1 MQNTKW
7 NMRIH
12 PTNHNNTAVFHP
24 IRDILFI
31 DEVELTADSDRS
43 YSTHSQDKYEYKMT
57 HRTNTAQNAH
67 LSWKLWEM
75 PGSLMIKQGSPKPK
89 GQLASTVGTG
99 KGTAALLT
107 CPLNELQF
115 FA

>member
-1 MQNTKW
+1 
-7 NMRIH
+7 MRIH
-12 PTNHNNTAVFHP
+12 PTNHNNTAAFHP

-31 DEVELTADSDRS
+31 EVELTADSDRS

-57 HRTNTAQNAH
+57 LRTNTAQNAH